1 MVEKKDL
8 KMYQKHVAS
17 AEDHKRHAEIVKRAA
32 SRIIKAGGGQGFGE
46 SILKIVGKTEVQ

>member
-17 AEDHKRHAEIVKRAA
+17 AEDHKRHAEIVKRAYA
-32 SRIIKAGGGQGFGE
+32 RIKKADPDATFGE
-46 SILKIVGKTEVQ
+46 SIMKIVGKTEVQ